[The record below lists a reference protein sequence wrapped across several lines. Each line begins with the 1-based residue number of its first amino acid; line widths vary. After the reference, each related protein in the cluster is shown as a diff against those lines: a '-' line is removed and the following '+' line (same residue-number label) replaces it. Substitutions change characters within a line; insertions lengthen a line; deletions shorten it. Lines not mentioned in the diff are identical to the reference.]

1 MYQIQNI
8 IEMRTMRMKSN
19 SNNSNSQQKR
29 NIIFVTLCLS
39 SFFFFFWHFEL
50 SVRTI
55 SANATK
61 NANVKQQYISMG
73 TVQIYFWY
81 RFIVVVFW
89 IILTIYP
96 FVVDI
101 FVLPTNA
108 QLLLFTIVKIE

>member
-1 MYQIQNI
+1 
-8 IEMRTMRMKSN
+8 
-19 SNNSNSQQKR
+19 
-29 NIIFVTLCLS
+29 
-39 SFFFFFWHFEL
+39 
-50 SVRTI
+50 
-55 SANATK
+55 
-61 NANVKQQYISMG
+61 MG